1 MVTDISSPQLLQR
14 RRRALG
20 YLGSV
25 VAVAALIYGIYWW
38 LNARHYQETND
49 AYVVGDQIPITA
61 QINGKVQVVAADTTD
76 LVQAGDLLVQLDPVD
91 AEQTFE
97 RAKLALAQCVRQTH
111 SRLVER
117 QQLAAKV
124 VQQRLLLQ
132 QAEGDLQ
139 RRTLLGR
146 RGAIGQEAV
155 QHTRETVQ
163 QAQISLKIAT
173 EALRAS
179 QALLL
184 DTPLA
189 QQPGVL
195 EAAIQLQQA
204 WLTLQRTRI
213 VSPVTGQVV
222 RRSVQLGTQV
232 AAGTPLMMV
241 VPLERRWIEANF
253 KETQLKTLRIG
264 QPVGVTS
271 DLYGI
276 KVNYAGVVTG
286 LYASTGSS
294 LSLLPPQNATGNW
307 IKVVQRIPVKI
318 ALDRQQ
324 LKRYPLRIGLST
336 TVKVHTQHTPEVTP
350 TEVQGAVGCSQAIP
364 PIDLT
369 PVKQL
374 IIEIINSNV
383 A

>member
-1 MVTDISSPQLLQR
+1 MVTDVNSPQLFQR
-14 RRRALG
+14 RCRALC
-20 YLGSV
+20 YLGSSIV
-25 VAVAALIYGIYWW
+25 IALLIYGIYW
-38 LNARHYQETND
+38 LLSAQHYQKTND

-61 QINGKVQVVAADTTD
+61 QINGKVLVVAADTTD
-76 LVQAGDLLVQLDPVD
+76 VVRAGDLLVQLDPVD
-91 AEQTFE
+91 AEQTLE
-97 RAKLALAQCVRQTH
+97 RAKLALAQSVRQTH

-124 VQQRLLLQ
+124 VQQQLVLQ
-132 QAEGDLQ
+132 QAKGDLQ

-146 RGAIGQEAV
+146 RGAIGQEAL
-155 QHTRETVQ
+155 QHTQETVQ
-163 QAQISLKIAT
+163 QAQIALQIAT
-173 EALRAS
+173 EAHRAS
-179 QALLL
+179 QVLLL

-189 QQPGVL
+189 QQPAVL
-195 EAAIQLQQA
+195 EAAVQLQQA

-213 VSPVTGQVV
+213 VSPVTGHVV

-232 AAGTPLMMV
+232 AAGASLMMV
-241 VPLERRWIEANF
+241 VPVEQRWIEANF
-253 KETQLKTLRIG
+253 KETQLKAIRLG
-264 QPVGVTS
+264 QPVRVTS

-276 KVNYAGVVTG
+276 KVNYTGVVTG
-286 LYASTGSS
+286 LSASTGSS

-324 LKRYPLRIGLST
+324 LKRYPLQIGLST
-336 TVKVHTQHTPEVTP
+336 TVKVQTQQATGVTS
-350 TEVQGAVGCSQAIP
+350 TEIQGLVGSSQGISP
-364 PIDLT
+364 VDLT

-374 IIEIINSNV
+374 ITEIITSNV

>member
-1 MVTDISSPQLLQR
+1 MVTDINSPQLFQR
-14 RRRALG
+14 RRRALC

-38 LNARHYQETND
+38 LNVRHYQETND

-61 QINGKVQVVAADTTD
+61 QINGKVQLVAADTTD
-76 LVQAGDLLVQLDPVD
+76 VVQAGDLLVQLDPVD
-91 AEQTFE
+91 AEQSLE

-111 SRLVER
+111 SRLLER

-124 VQQRLLLQ
+124 VQQRLVLQ

-189 QQPGVL
+189 EQPGVL

-222 RRSVQLGTQV
+222 RRSVQLGTQI

-253 KETQLKTLRIG
+253 KETQLKAMRIG

-276 KVNYAGVVTG
+276 QVNYAGVVTG

-336 TVKVHTQHTPEVTP
+336 TVKVHTQQTTEVTP
-350 TEVQGAVGCSQAIP
+350 TEVQEPVGCSQAIP

-374 IIEIINSNV
+374 IIEIITSNV

>member
-1 MVTDISSPQLLQR
+1 MVTDINSPQLFQR
-14 RRRALG
+14 RRRALC

-61 QINGKVQVVAADTTD
+61 QINGKVQLVAADTTD
-76 LVQAGDLLVQLDPVD
+76 VVQAGDLLVQLDPVD
-91 AEQTFE
+91 AEQSLE

-111 SRLVER
+111 SRLLER

-124 VQQRLLLQ
+124 VQQRLVLQ

-189 QQPGVL
+189 EQPGVL

-222 RRSVQLGTQV
+222 RRSVQLGTQI

-241 VPLERRWIEANF
+241 APLERRWIEANF
-253 KETQLKTLRIG
+253 KETQLKAMRIG

-276 KVNYAGVVTG
+276 QVNYAGVVTG

-336 TVKVHTQHTPEVTP
+336 TVKVHTQQTTEVTP
-350 TEVQGAVGCSQAIP
+350 TEVQEPVGCSQAIP

-374 IIEIINSNV
+374 IIEIITSNV

>member
-1 MVTDISSPQLLQR
+1 MVTDINSPQLFQR
-14 RRRALG
+14 RRRALC

-61 QINGKVQVVAADTTD
+61 QINGKVQLVAADTTD
-76 LVQAGDLLVQLDPVD
+76 VVQAGDLLVQLDPVD
-91 AEQTFE
+91 AEQILE

-111 SRLVER
+111 SRLLER

-124 VQQRLLLQ
+124 VQQRLVLQ

-189 QQPGVL
+189 EQPGVL

-213 VSPVTGQVV
+213 VTPVTGQVV
-222 RRSVQLGTQV
+222 RRSVQLGTQI

-253 KETQLKTLRIG
+253 KETQLKAMRIG

-276 KVNYAGVVTG
+276 QVNYAGVVTG

-336 TVKVHTQHTPEVTP
+336 TVKVHTQQTTEVTP
-350 TEVQGAVGCSQAIP
+350 TEVQEPVSCSQAIP

-374 IIEIINSNV
+374 IIEIITSNV

>member
-1 MVTDISSPQLLQR
+1 MATDIHSPWLFQR
-14 RRRALG
+14 RRWALCS
-20 YLGSV
+20 LGSA
-25 VAVAALIYGIYWW
+25 VAVAALIYGIYWL

-49 AYVVGDQIPITA
+49 AYVVGDQIPVTA

-91 AEQTFE
+91 AEQTLE

-132 QAEGDLQ
+132 QAEGDLR

-146 RGAIGQEAV
+146 GGAMGQEAV

-184 DTPLA
+184 DTPLV

-222 RRSVQLGTQV
+222 RRSVQLGTQI
-232 AAGTPLMMV
+232 AAGMPLMMV
-241 VPLERRWIEANF
+241 VPLEQRWIEANF
-253 KETQLKTLRIG
+253 KETQLKAMRIG
-264 QPVGVTS
+264 QPVRVTS

-276 KVNYAGVVTG
+276 KINYAGVVTG

-307 IKVVQRIPVKI
+307 IKVVQRVPVKI
-318 ALDRQQ
+318 TLDRQQ

-336 TVKVHTQHTPEVTP
+336 TVKVQTQQTTEVTS
-350 TEVQGAVGCSQAIP
+350 TEVQEPIGFPQALS

>member
-1 MVTDISSPQLLQR
+1 MVTDIHSPQPSQT
-14 RRRALG
+14 RRRAL
-20 YLGSV
+20 YCLGTLVV
-25 VAVAALIYGIYWW
+25 VASLIYGIYWL
-38 LNARHYQETND
+38 LNTRHYQETDD
-49 AYVVGDQIPITA
+49 AYVIGDQVPITT
-61 QINGKVQVVAADTTD
+61 QISGKVQVIAADTTD
-76 LVQAGDLLVQLDPVD
+76 LVHAGDVLVQLDPVD
-91 AEQTFE
+91 AEQTLE

-124 VQQRLLLQ
+124 VQQRLVLQ
-132 QAEGDLQ
+132 QLEGDLR
-139 RRTLLGR
+139 RRTLLGK
-146 RGAIGQEAV
+146 RGAIGQETL

-163 QAQISLKIAT
+163 QAQIGLQIAT

-189 QQPGVL
+189 QQPVVL

-213 VSPVTGQVV
+213 VSPVTGHVV

-232 AAGTPLMMV
+232 AAGGPLMMV
-241 VPLERRWIEANF
+241 VPLEQRWIEANF
-253 KETQLKTLRIG
+253 KETQLRAMRIG
-264 QPVGVTS
+264 QPVRVIS
-271 DLYGI
+271 DLYGV

-294 LSLLPPQNATGNW
+294 LSLLPSQNATGNW

-336 TVKVHTQHTPEVTP
+336 TVKVHTQQGTEERP
-350 TEVQGAVGCSQAIP
+350 TEVQGRVDSSQAISS
-364 PIDLT
+364 IDLM

-374 IIEIINSNV
+374 ITEIINSNV
-383 A
+383 S

>member
-1 MVTDISSPQLLQR
+1 MATDIHSPRLFQR
-14 RRRALG
+14 RRRALCS
-20 YLGSV
+20 LGSAL
-25 VAVAALIYGIYWW
+25 AVAALIYGIYWL

-61 QINGKVQVVAADTTD
+61 QINGNVQLVAADTTD

-91 AEQTFE
+91 AEQTLE

-111 SRLVER
+111 SQLVER

-124 VQQRLLLQ
+124 VQQRLVLQ
-132 QAEGDLQ
+132 QAEGDLR

-146 RGAIGQEAV
+146 GGAMGQEAV

-163 QAQISLKIAT
+163 QAQISLTIAT

-189 QQPGVL
+189 EQPGVL

-222 RRSVQLGTQV
+222 RRSVQLGTQI

-241 VPLERRWIEANF
+241 VPLERHWIEANF
-253 KETQLKTLRIG
+253 KETQLKAMRIG
-264 QPVGVTS
+264 QPVRVTS

-307 IKVVQRIPVKI
+307 IKVVQRVPVKI
-318 ALDRQQ
+318 TLDRQQ

-336 TVKVHTQHTPEVTP
+336 TVKVQTQQTTEVTS
-350 TEVQGAVGCSQAIP
+350 TEVQESIGFPQALF